1 MEACLPYHTS
11 YLTGELNMKHRFGDQ
26 YARFESIKTYLHAAM
41 NIAKEALESQKEAH
55 ESPISDD
62 ELGELIGDIGFTLTS
77 TVDLID
83 AIAGE
88 AAIEGA
94 EKDTLLP
101 PPARANSR
109 PTEPKPFKPVGL
121 VEIDPPF
128 EDLRS

>member
-1 MEACLPYHTS
+1 
-11 YLTGELNMKHRFGDQ
+11 MKHRFGDQ
-26 YARFESIKTYLHAAM
+26 YARFEAIKTYLCAAM
-41 NIAKEALESQKEAH
+41 DIAKESLAVQKEAH
-55 ESPISDD
+55 DSPLSDD

-77 TVDLID
+77 TQDLID

-101 PPARANSR
+101 PPLNSNSR
-109 PTEPKPFKPVGL
+109 PTEPEPFKPVGL